1 MRMTVVEPVID
12 FLTLTRVAISQDEIS
27 IPLSS
32 AITIFIQVLSIFLQH
47 TADFALPVF
56 HVYTGCVASNRG
68 W

>member
-12 FLTLTRVAISQDEIS
+12 FLTLTRVAISQDEIP

-32 AITIFIQVLSIFLQH
+32 AVIVFIQVLSIFLQH
-47 TADFALPVF
+47 TANFTLPVF

-68 W
+68 